1 MCVLQYQVATSGPL
15 VSLPALPTGLAR
27 VIRGNVVNV
36 NELEELVSDW
46 LTLPDVAEQL
56 DLTISKV
63 HSLLEERA
71 LLAVRLG
78 ERKIRS
84 VPAAFIN
91 DGAILESLKGTIS
104 VLTDAGFTDE
114 EMIRWLFTA
123 DETLPG
129 RPVDALK
136 EGRKTEIRRR
146 AQALAW

>member
-1 MCVLQYQVATSGPL
+1 M
-15 VSLPALPTGLAR
+15 
-27 VIRGNVVNV
+27 
-36 NELEELVSDW
+36 NELQELVSDW

-56 DLTISKV
+56 DLPINKV

-71 LLAVRLG
+71 LVAVRLG

-84 VPAAFIN
+84 VPAAFIA
-91 DGAILESLKGTIS
+91 DGAVLDSLKGTIS
-104 VLTDAGFTDE
+104 VLNDAGFHDD

-123 DETLPG
+123 DDTLPG
-129 RPVDALK
+129 RPVDALR

>member
-1 MCVLQYQVATSGPL
+1 MSTGPL
-15 VSLPALPTGLAR
+15 CHW
-27 VIRGNVVNV
+27 RGNLGRV

-46 LTLPDVAEQL
+46 LTLPDVAERL
-56 DLTISKV
+56 DINISKV

-71 LLAVRLG
+71 LLALRLG

-91 DGAILESLKGTIS
+91 DGAILDSLKGTIS

-129 RPVDALK
+129 RPVDALL

>member
-1 MCVLQYQVATSGPL
+1 M
-15 VSLPALPTGLAR
+15 
-27 VIRGNVVNV
+27 

-46 LTLPDVAEQL
+46 LTLPDVAERL
-56 DLTISKV
+56 DINISKV

-71 LLAVRLG
+71 LLALRLG

-91 DGAILESLKGTIS
+91 DGAVLDSLKGTIS
-104 VLTDAGFTDE
+104 VLIDAGFTDE

-123 DETLPG
+123 DDTLPG
-129 RPVDALK
+129 RPVDALQ

>member
-1 MCVLQYQVATSGPL
+1 
-15 VSLPALPTGLAR
+15 
-27 VIRGNVVNV
+27 V

-46 LTLPDVAEQL
+46 LTLPDVAERL
-56 DLTISKV
+56 DINISKV

-71 LLAVRLG
+71 LLALRLG

-91 DGAILESLKGTIS
+91 DGAILDSLKGTIS

-129 RPVDALK
+129 RPVDALL

>member
-1 MCVLQYQVATSGPL
+1 M
-15 VSLPALPTGLAR
+15 
-27 VIRGNVVNV
+27 

-46 LTLPDVAEQL
+46 LTLPDAAEQL
-56 DLTISKV
+56 DVTISKV

-84 VPAAFIN
+84 IPAVFIN
-91 DGAILESLKGTIS
+91 DGAILDSLKGTIS
-104 VLTDAGFTDE
+104 VLTDAGFSDE
-114 EMIRWLFTA
+114 EMLRWLFTP

>member
-1 MCVLQYQVATSGPL
+1 M
-15 VSLPALPTGLAR
+15 
-27 VIRGNVVNV
+27 
-36 NELEELVSDW
+36 NELEQLVSDW

-56 DLTISKV
+56 DVTISKV

-91 DGAILESLKGTIS
+91 DGAILDSLKGTIS
-104 VLTDAGFTDE
+104 VLADAGFSDE
-114 EMIRWLFTA
+114 EMLRWLFTA
-123 DETLPG
+123 DDTLPG

>member
-1 MCVLQYQVATSGPL
+1 M
-15 VSLPALPTGLAR
+15 
-27 VIRGNVVNV
+27 
-36 NELEELVSDW
+36 NELQELVSDW

-56 DLTISKV
+56 DLPINKV

-71 LLAVRLG
+71 LVAVRLG

-84 VPAAFIN
+84 IPAAFIV
-91 DGAILESLKGTIS
+91 DGAVLDSLKGTIS
-104 VLTDAGFTDE
+104 VLNDAGFHDD
-114 EMIRWLFTA
+114 EMIRWLFTP

-129 RPVDALK
+129 RPVDALR